1 MVYVR
6 IESIN
11 DSAYEASYMP
21 ESSTARPGRIM
32 FNPETGDRKLLSKSP
47 DDCAPN
53 SWFVGH
59 AFKELEYMVSQV
71 PVKME
76 GRAEWW

>member
-11 DSAYEASYMP
+11 GSIYEASYMP
-21 ESSTARPGRIM
+21 GDITARPGRIM
-32 FNPETGDRKLLSKSP
+32 LDSETGDMQLLLKSP
-47 DDCAPN
+47 DDEAPN

-59 AFKELEYMVSQV
+59 AFRELVYMVSQV